1 MCPREVMAGKY
12 GIQRIFVI
20 LCGKTVL
27 LMMRP
32 AALRLLYCLILP
44 AVALFAVAACGEK
57 PRMDLDS
64 LGRLW
69 DGYYERMEIDSVL
82 LSAKKVH
89 EKAVSAGDDEA
100 AMFSAM
106 YAAQCYLAEPRYD
119 SAYMWMEPYE
129 KDVERKGNSELRI
142 ILYNMKAIVALSQ
155 DTDYSSGLE
164 YFKKALDIAEKMG
177 DKKLSLTILA
187 NMSKVF
193 FIRKDTSGMA
203 YAEKAWRLS
212 REVGSL
218 PERSSAVA
226 FMVRMSILKHDLKN
240 ALIYVEELR
249 EMYEGGGVPLY
260 GFLAYSLTAEI
271 MEDSGRLQEAGK
283 AYDAAMSLA
292 DDVSS
297 VYVIE
302 CCLKYG
308 RYLAGQDSLDK
319 SVGIL
324 SRGLE
329 QSRRSGHYQWMGNL
343 LSSLS
348 DVYGRMGDKDKA
360 YDYYQQYDVF
370 FKQQMADERKF
381 NTLQLRMETMRHDQE
396 LSAIRAKVFFGVVLI
411 MVVLV
416 SVLVLYWRKSRMYRQ
431 IVENHYRLSQAL
443 NEAIAGKAEAESALA
458 QDRKRKPDEAL
469 WNGIEGLMRNEKL
482 YRSKDVSLERI
493 ADVLDTNVKY
503 VSNAINAHSGK
514 SFYNYINGYRIAEA
528 VAVLQDVD
536 NDTPLKALCEDL
548 GFNSLSVFYRAFQN
562 ETGVPPARYRN
573 EVRRMKR
580 NMAAV

>member
-1 MCPREVMAGKY
+1 
-12 GIQRIFVI
+12 
-20 LCGKTVL
+20 
-27 LMMRP
+27 MRP
-32 AALRLLYCLILP
+32 ASLKLLCGLVLLTAALLTI
-44 AVALFAVAACGEK
+44 VTCGEK
-57 PRMDLDS
+57 PQEDLDS
-64 LGRLW
+64 LRRLW
-69 DGYYERMEIDSVL
+69 DAYYERMEIDSVL
-82 LSAKKVH
+82 LSAKQVH

-119 SAYMWMEPYE
+119 SAYMWMEPYQ
-129 KDVERKGNSELRI
+129 KAVEQKGSAELKM
-142 ILYNMKAIVALSQ
+142 ILYNMKAIIALSQ

-177 DKKLSLTILA
+177 DKKLQLTILA

-193 FIRKDTSGMA
+193 FIRKDTSGME
-203 YAEKAWRLS
+203 YAEKAWQLS
-212 REVGSL
+212 RDVESL
-218 PERSSAVA
+218 PERSSAVV
-226 FMVRMSILKHDLKN
+226 FMVRMSILMHDLDN

-249 EMYEGGGVPLY
+249 GMYDSSGVPLY

-271 MEDSGRLQEAGK
+271 MEDRGLLEEAG
-283 AYDAAMSLA
+283 ADYDKAMSIA
-292 DDVSS
+292 DNVSHM
-297 VYVIE
+297 YVVE

-319 SVGIL
+319 AAEVL

-329 QSRRSGHYQWMGNL
+329 LSRRSGHYQWMGDL
-343 LSSLS
+343 LSTLS

-370 FKQQMADERKF
+370 FKQQMANERKF
-381 NTLQLRMETMRHDQE
+381 NTLQLRMGVMKHDQE
-396 LSAIRAKVFFGVVLI
+396 LSAIRAKVFFGVTLI
-411 MVVLV
+411 MVVLL
-416 SVLVLYWRKSRMYRQ
+416 SVLILYWRKSRMYRQ

-443 NEAIAGKAEAESALA
+443 NEALAGKAEAESALSA

-469 WNGIEGLMRNEKL
+469 WNGIEELMRNDKL

-493 ADVLDTNVKY
+493 ADMLDSNVKY
-503 VSNAINAHSGK
+503 VSNAINTCSGK
-514 SFYNYINGYRIAEA
+514 SFYNYINSYRIAEA

-548 GFNSLSVFYRAFQN
+548 GFSSLSVFYRAFQN
-562 ETGVPPARYRN
+562 ETGAPPARYRG
-573 EVRRMKR
+573 EVRRIKR
-580 NMAAV
+580 NKAAT